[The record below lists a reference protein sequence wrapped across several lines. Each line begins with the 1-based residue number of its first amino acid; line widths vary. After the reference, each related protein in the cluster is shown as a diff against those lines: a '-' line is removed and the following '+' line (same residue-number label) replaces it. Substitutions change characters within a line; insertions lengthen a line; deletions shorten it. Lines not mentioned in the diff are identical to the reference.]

1 MRYTMASSRPGETH
15 VYTPTFYSICTVHRI
30 ECHKSEWEHAMNS
43 LGWDSSE
50 GGWQGEVIDTWEL
63 LEYTGLIIHEDSHRE
78 DILNA
83 LGMDTEWCRKDP
95 YGETEDEGLYFDW
108 MYFCEYVKHEN
119 RYFFHQ
125 VSIESDRSLDARSY
139 AAEILFFLGK
149 IVTELGMIKTVQ
161 VGSVFFRGRIN
172 DNLQPYTSVTDLG
185 PVPKNKA
192 VSSNRMSATGI
203 PMFYGAEDRETVLA
217 EIATGDEPLDA
228 SIGVFRTLRTLR
240 VLDLVEMPKESSL
253 FDPEKRRW
261 RGPIIFL
268 NNFVRDISKP
278 VEKDGKEHLE
288 YVPTQV
294 VAEYFRYAFRLPGGE
309 RLDGIL
315 YPSTRRPGGK
325 HCVLFLTQK
334 DCTGNLRDPKLGE
347 KALLLASSERMIHC
361 T

>member
-1 MRYTMASSRPGETH
+1 
-15 VYTPTFYSICTVHRI
+15 
-30 ECHKSEWEHAMNS
+30 
-43 LGWDSSE
+43 
-50 GGWQGEVIDTWEL
+50 
-63 LEYTGLIIHEDSHRE
+63 
-78 DILNA
+78 
-83 LGMDTEWCRKDP
+83 
-95 YGETEDEGLYFDW
+95 
-108 MYFCEYVKHEN
+108 
-119 RYFFHQ
+119 
-125 VSIESDRSLDARSY
+125 
-139 AAEILFFLGK
+139 
-149 IVTELGMIKTVQ
+149 MIKTVPT
-161 VGSVFFRGRIN
+161 GSVFFRGRIN
-172 DNLQPYTSVTDLG
+172 DNLQPYTSVSDLG

-192 VSSNRMSATGI
+192 VSSNRMSAAGI

-228 SIGVFRTLRTLR
+228 SIGVVRTLRTLR
-240 VLDLVEMPKESSL
+240 VLDLVEMPKEPSL
-253 FDPEKRRW
+253 FDPEKRSW

-268 NNFVRDISKP
+268 NNFVRNISKP

-325 HCVLFLTQK
+325 NCVLFLTQK

-347 KALLLASSERMIHC
+347 KVLSLASTERMIHC